1 MDNTT
6 NNEELYADL
15 FAYRFA
21 LLDIYEDNETEII
34 KKLKINLVNIGYEP
48 SIINNLL
55 LSFYNFYLIPITE
68 EEIINANVYIYIPP
82 SIQNRNLINLIL
94 NAINSSNLLNNEE
107 ENEEEQ
113 EKLTEEEFN
122 NLPLLKI
129 NDSIDK
135 ECAICIDK
143 FEKDMEVIKLDCNHL
158 FHKNCIKSYFLNYN
172 NKCPMCRYQIN

>member
-1 MDNTT
+1 LA
-6 NNEELYADL
+6 LYKVSFVSALCGCLPPKSDL
-15 FAYRFA
+15 LSVRVWYFP
-21 LLDIYEDNETEII
+21 DD
-34 KKLKINLVNIGYEP
+34 
-48 SIINNLL
+48 

-129 NDSIDK
+129 NDPIDK